1 MIRTLKVGRTQEAK
15 AEAGAEVRATVEAI
29 LADVDS

>member
-29 LADVDS
+29 LTDVDS